1 MNAIRVNKKI
11 ESDII
16 KIEELNNYK
25 GRNAEIV
32 VIFEDEI
39 DAKKTENYNK
49 VMDLVKRNQ
58 GTIKKY
64 TREELYDR

>member
-11 ESDII
+11 EFDII